1 MLTINIAPV
10 EGKIPVYHNNESD
23 CETLVFPGLFSTG
36 QFHDD
41 YIKEVLMTPS
51 KYIHSRSKKKKTNK
65 IYAENPPCIF
75 YCLDWLEKEIVMGE
89 KQFLHQK
96 QH

>member
-41 YIKEVLMTPS
+41 YKKEVLMTPS
-51 KYIHSRSKKKKTNK
+51 KYIHSRSKKKKLIKYMQK
-65 IYAENPPCIF
+65 IHHAYS
-75 YCLDWLEKEIVMGE
+75 IV
-89 KQFLHQK
+89 
-96 QH
+96 